1 MVAKT
6 LGEGAAKISL
16 LHVLPREVFENG
28 DGRKSRF
35 IVRDSAREG
44 DNAAGRTGAGGRA
57 GGSRN
62 ANDVDEHGEDGRME
76 AARARA
82 AI

>member
-35 IVRDSAREG
+35 IVRDSTREG
-44 DNAAGRTGAGGRA
+44 DNAAGRTGGRA